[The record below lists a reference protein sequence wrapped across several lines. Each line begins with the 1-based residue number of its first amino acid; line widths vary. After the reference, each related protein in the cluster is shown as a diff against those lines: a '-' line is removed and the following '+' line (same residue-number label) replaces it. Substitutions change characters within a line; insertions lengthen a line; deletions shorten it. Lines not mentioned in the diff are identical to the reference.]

1 MLSLP
6 IKIIIFL
13 VMISSFILFSFFF
26 FGNNRER
33 GIEPKFLLYI
43 VLIGQYAKV
52 QES

>member
-13 VMISSFILFSFFF
+13 VMISSFFLFFFF